1 MTRQENKKYVR
12 EHFQDAQV
20 YVKNMYYYIHSDN
33 FLGFTIGSGGNP
45 DEAWDM
51 AREAV
56 EERLESSERAT
67 DGDSDIKVSVPL
79 HKLVHNDEACNKL
92 GLNPYCINEGA
103 DRNAMYSI
111 SVEDAKSWRI
121 I

>member
-20 YVKNMYYYIHSDN
+20 YVK
-33 FLGFTIGSGGNP
+33 
-45 DEAWDM
+45 
-51 AREAV
+51 
-56 EERLESSERAT
+56 LESNEQGT
-67 DGDSDIKVSVPL
+67 DCESDVKVLVPL
-79 HKLVHNDEACNKL
+79 YKLVHNDEACSKL
-92 GLNPYCINEGA
+92 GINPYCINEGA

-111 SVEDAKSWRI
+111 SVEDAKSWGI